1 MRSKSMLKLVSTLT
15 AVSCAICPLGA
26 TAYEYKSATVL
37 SPAPIFAKNGMVSS
51 NHPIA
56 TLVGLN
62 TLQRGGN
69 AFDAAVATALAL
81 TAVDMAMCGP
91 AGGSFWLLWDAKNGK
106 LHAVDAGTQAPAAA
120 TPDKFKDR
128 SELLSG
134 VKAIGIPGNL
144 KAYGEVLE
152 KFGTMKFAD
161 VVQPTLQYLE
171 EGFVLT
177 QAQSNNYKRNA
188 AQALVLY
195 PNLARVFAPS
205 GEWGNPGTLI
215 KNPEL
220 ANTYRTIAKEGVD
233 AFYKGSI
240 AREMV
245 DYVQKNNGLWTM
257 EDLANYRTIWTEP
270 LSMKYRNLTVYGAP
284 PPSSAV
290 TWMEMLKI
298 AEGFDWSK
306 TPDNSAEYLHRM
318 VEIARLAQADSY
330 QYVSD
335 PRFVTDR
342 SKLLLS
348 DNYAQAQRQR
358 INPNKATTGKVQP
371 GDVVAWSEKVPAV
384 SELPSN
390 MQTSIVAM
398 EDSIRDMNYRGN
410 TNHVV
415 VTDKWGNA
423 VSFTHTLGQFFGAQ
437 DVLGSTGVI
446 GNNGMDWFDLDKN
459 PWTEKASNLVV
470 APNKRN
476 RWTLSPGMVFKNNK
490 PYILVGGSGAESTM
504 SGIFQTLI
512 RVLEYKLN
520 PQAAISS
527 PRFLYGDMYHYTAG
541 TRLHVEPE
549 LRGSFEQEM
558 IAKGYDVVPGSMLWR
573 MSTGNVWM
581 IEIDSA
587 TGTFAGANEIRGDGH
602 TNGY

>member
-1 MRSKSMLKLVSTLT
+1 
-15 AVSCAICPLGA
+15 
-26 TAYEYKSATVL
+26 
-37 SPAPIFAKNGMVSS
+37 
-51 NHPIA
+51 
-56 TLVGLN
+56 
-62 TLQRGGN
+62 
-69 AFDAAVATALAL
+69 
-81 TAVDMAMCGP
+81 
-91 AGGSFWLLWDAKNGK
+91 
-106 LHAVDAGTQAPAAA
+106 
-120 TPDKFKDR
+120 
-128 SELLSG
+128 
-134 VKAIGIPGNL
+134 
-144 KAYGEVLE
+144 
-152 KFGTMKFAD
+152 
-161 VVQPTLQYLE
+161 
-171 EGFVLT
+171 
-177 QAQSNNYKRNA
+177 
-188 AQALVLY
+188 
-195 PNLARVFAPS
+195 
-205 GEWGNPGTLI
+205 
-215 KNPEL
+215 
-220 ANTYRTIAKEGVD
+220 
-233 AFYKGSI
+233 
-240 AREMV
+240 
-245 DYVQKNNGLWTM
+245 
-257 EDLANYRTIWTEP
+257 
-270 LSMKYRNLTVYGAP
+270 
-284 PPSSAV
+284 
-290 TWMEMLKI
+290 MEMLKI

-358 INPNKATTGKVQP
+358 INPNRATTGKVQP
-371 GDVVAWSEKVPAV
+371 GDVVAWSEKVPVV

-549 LRGSFEQEM
+549 LRGSFRARDDRKGIRRCPGLDALAHVHWQCLDDRDRFRHGNLRRSERDSGRRTHQWLLKLTVPKRKRDMFRRSFLVTM
-558 IAKGYDVVPGSMLWR
+558 IGIVLALPFSSNAADIPKIKEPVLFTALGQSPDAKTLSVLGGRARLNGDFKPLATADDVAAVKTVFVTVGTSLKGFGAAGVNLQTEIARSAELVKAAKAKGVYLILVHIGGEGRRDAMTNTLLDKLAPARRRLHRLRQGQCRRLFQQSCGGKPLVLTPKTLDVVKVLES
-573 MSTGNVWM
+573 
-581 IEIDSA
+581 
-587 TGTFAGANEIRGDGH
+587 IRP
-602 TNGY
+602 